1 MNAKID
7 LINGGIQHSNL
18 FLHMPLFDQIFSDGT
33 LEGKV
38 RKYSALREAEVC
50 RILVLNVIRQEE
62 DVIWEAVEDLIKRS
76 VSDAAFG
83 VRGVYVFDLLTM
95 DIHKEVKTFNPQELM
110 GVLLKHSQQ
119 MRPGEM
125 RLIKYSSVYGLFQK
139 LVHEDWGKITFKT
152 AVEVFKDKPYFLDLL
167 IKRLIKNFEFA
178 NDPGILL
185 LNDLSQAP
193 LFDANDSQQ
202 QDRLSAM
209 IKAQIPKSIDFP
221 PEVYIQDKSGVR
233 ELLSGMI
240 IK

>member
-1 MNAKID
+1 MNKKID

-18 FLHMPLFDQIFSDGT
+18 FLHMPLFDEIYYEGT
-33 LEGKV
+33 LETKV

-62 DVIWEAVEDLIKRS
+62 DIIWDAVEDLIKRS
-76 VSDAAFG
+76 VIDAAAA
-83 VRGVYVFDLLTM
+83 VRGVYLFDLLTM

-110 GVLLKHSQQ
+110 AVLLKHSQQ

-193 LFDANDSQQ
+193 LFDANDLQQ
-202 QDRLSAM
+202 QERVHAM

-221 PEVYIQDKSGVR
+221 PEVYIQDKNGVR